1 MPDEPETRAD
11 DDRADEEAPPPPTAP
26 KRGLLRRVAPL
37 ARHTW
42 VRVVAAAAGLLAVV
56 GLLNATLDLWDRMTG
71 GPPGSI
77 EVGYE
82 TGESGRI
89 SRMLW
94 HDGATACEG
103 VVPAMGPHL
112 FWPSGEVEQPGGGA
126 VGTGYDQSATF
137 TLSPL
142 VHAQVV
148 DIDPDDIS
156 RDVFLE
162 LGAYVAGDQEVRVI
176 LANRT
181 EHQVVVTDMVLD
193 VERRAAPSG
202 TIMVRPGGDPTPL
215 YVISFDLN
223 ETEPVARVI
232 DDECRPAGSFFSQYA
247 IVVEPGQVEVF
258 VVELLAGDCLCLV
271 RLHLEYW
278 HDGEWKTL
286 TIPEPPSDPIP
297 VAQVSTERFG
307 MVYIDNRSLSDN
319 SGVEKY
325 DCRREDHPHCAW

>member
-1 MPDEPETRAD
+1 MPDEPESSANRTN
-11 DDRADEEAPPPPTAP
+11 EEAAPPPAP

-42 VRVVAAAAGLLAVV
+42 VRLVAAAAGLLAVV
-56 GLLNATLDLWDRMTG
+56 GLLNATLDLWDRTAGGTG
-71 GPPGSI
+71 GSI
-77 EVGYE
+77 EVGFA
-82 TGESGRI
+82 TGESGRV

-94 HDGATACEG
+94 HDGASACEG

-112 FWPSGEVEQPGGGA
+112 FWPASEVEQPRGGA
-126 VGTGYDQSATF
+126 VGIGHDQSPTF

-142 VHAQVV
+142 VHDQVV

-181 EHQVVVTDMVLD
+181 EHQLVVTDVVLD
-193 VERRAAPSG
+193 VERRPTPHG
-202 TIMVRPGGDPTPL
+202 TILVRPGGDPTPL

-223 ETEPVARVI
+223 EAEPVARVI
-232 DDECRPAGSFFSQYA
+232 DDECRHTGSFFSQYA

-271 RLHLEYW
+271 RMDLELW

-286 TIPEPPSDPIP
+286 TIPEPPSDPIA
-297 VAQVSTERFG
+297 VTQLSTERYG
-307 MVYIDNRSLSDN
+307 MLYIDNRSLSDDL
-319 SGVEKY
+319 GVEKY
-325 DCRREDHPHCAW
+325 DCRREDHPNCEW